1 MYGRSMTPIVRR
13 LRRRRAAPIAA
24 DRPVRPFSAEAL
36 PTEYGLLVD
45 VVGELDIATAPQLRR
60 ALEARAPQG
69 GLLLVD
75 LTSVTFMDSSG
86 LGVLLALQAD
96 LRAAGAR
103 LAIVCPPGPVYLLFE
118 VTGVVDEL
126 PLFLTREAALA

>member
-24 DRPVRPFSAEAL
+24 DRPVRPFSAETT
-36 PTEYGLLVD
+36 PTDYGLLID
-45 VVGELDIATAPQLRR
+45 VAGELDIATAPDLRR
-60 ALEARAPQG
+60 ALAARAPEG

-75 LTSVTFMDSSG
+75 LTSATFMDSSG
-86 LGVLLALQAD
+86 LSVVLALHAE

-118 VTGVVDEL
+118 VTGVEDEL
-126 PLFLTREAALA
+126 PLFPTREAALA